1 MKNTGKL
8 RSFHTIAVPHKDVLD
23 GNLTMDVFAAD
34 LWEVHMGRAPA
45 DYRDSEAFFNRTY
58 LTQGLRDLLSVVE
71 KRLSGNG
78 GDPVIQLQT
87 PFGGGKTHALIALYH
102 KSKEW
107 QAKRVVIVG
116 TALKPGETIWGE
128 IEKQLT
134 GSITKFGGMV
144 SPGKEAFRQL
154 LETNQPLLI
163 LIDEL
168 LQYVTKAA
176 GTKVEESTLASQT
189 TAFMQELVEIPGT
202 LAKTC
207 LIVTLPSSIMEHY
220 DEHAERAFQQLQ
232 KVSGRVEKVYT
243 PVQDEEITKVIKRR
257 LFSSLNEAEIK
268 NNVSAFL
275 TYAENEGILP
285 AGVEFTDYRDQ
296 FIDSYPFMPEVVD
309 VLYKRWGSLTTFQRT
324 RGVLRLLALVIHS
337 LKSSYKPYISL
348 ADFDLDNSE
357 IRRELVKHIG
367 NEYDSVIAS
376 DITSSN
382 SGSKIVDNELG
393 KAYQGLKLGTR
404 ASTTIFLYSFSGAQ
418 DKGTYLTE
426 IKRLATTLDNPSS
439 AVAEAVDRQRKQLFF
454 LQSQNEKYY
463 FSNKPNLNRILLT
476 KMENVKDQQ
485 KVELQHILIE
495 QQISGHKLKTILYP
509 KESKDIAESEDLKL
523 VIFNQSIKGSNLQ
536 EKMKEFIE
544 NKGETPRVYRNTLLF
559 LTALENQR
567 DNFDQI
573 TRRRIAYEM
582 IIKDVALNL
591 SAEDRK
597 NITET
602 VRKEDEALKGQ
613 VKMLYRLVYV
623 PAKTE
628 SFKAVNLGIPTY
640 GDKKSLDESV
650 YDQLR
655 IDGEIS
661 EKISSVVLASK
672 YLSDRKWAKTKQIYD
687 SLLRTPGEERPSS
700 REAVTYGIREGIRQ
714 AVFGLGSLL
723 GEEVTCRYFPGEMN
737 PEITFEENEVIIDQK
752 ECLAIKT
759 KLETPKQPENICE
772 PKEIAGAPTTDTGL
786 RATATTSTTN
796 EIPEI
801 QIIID
806 VPRGQVSQIMGLMNF
821 LQQKYQK
828 LSLQIKATDGTMTD
842 GELADHIKETL
853 KQLGINPE
861 KAVTTRK

>member
-8 RSFHTIAVPHKDVLD
+8 HSFHTIAVPHKDVLD

-58 LTQGLRDLLSVVE
+58 LTQGLRDLLSVVQ

-116 TALKPGETIWGE
+116 TALQPGETIWGE

-189 TAFMQELVEIPGT
+189 IAFMQELVEIPGT
-202 LAKTC
+202 LEKTC

-220 DEHAERAFQQLQ
+220 DENAERAYQQLQ

-257 LFSSLNEAEIK
+257 LFSSLNEGEIK

-376 DITSSN
+376 DITSPS
-382 SGSKIVDNELG
+382 SGSKMVDNELG
-393 KAYQGLKLGTR
+393 KAYQGLKLSTR
-404 ASTTIFLYSFSGAQ
+404 ASTTIFLYSFSGSQ
-418 DKGTYLTE
+418 EKGTYLTE

-476 KMENVKDQQ
+476 KMENVKEQQ
-485 KVELQHILIE
+485 IIELQHMLIE
-495 QQISGHKLKTILYP
+495 QQISGRKLKTILYP
-509 KESKDIAESEDLKL
+509 KESKDIAESEDLQL

-559 LTALENQR
+559 LAALENQR

-582 IIKDVALNL
+582 ILKDAALNL

-700 REAVTYGIREGIRQ
+700 REAVTYGVREGVRQ
-714 AVFGLGSLL
+714 AVFGLGSIV
-723 GEEVTCRYFPGEMN
+723 GEEITCRYFPGEMT
-737 PEITFEENEVIIDQK
+737 PEITFEENEVIIEQK

-759 KLETPKQPENICE
+759 KLETPKQPGNICE
-772 PKEIAGAPTTDTGL
+772 PKEIVGATTRDTGFMG
-786 RATATTSTTN
+786 TTTTTN

-801 QIIID
+801 QIVID

-821 LQQKYQK
+821 LQQKYQT
-828 LSLQIKATDGTMTD
+828 LNLQIKATDGTMTD
-842 GELADHIKETL
+842 AELSDHIKETL

-861 KAVTTRK
+861 RAVTTRK